1 VKKEIVTE
9 WTKAEQEKMAYVRAN
24 ELLVELNENGK
35 LQGAKKLTVS
45 RTDGAPMPVLVETFK
60 NKIGNNSI
68 VSDTDAFYVVNIADE
83 KLPETNDKKLDE
95 LKPEIANMAMRHL
108 DADYNAYLERKYPAK
123 INEKIYNRFVK

>member
-1 VKKEIVTE
+1 
-9 WTKAEQEKMAYVRAN
+9 
-24 ELLVELNENGK
+24 
-35 LQGAKKLTVS
+35 VS

-83 KLPETNDKKLDE
+83 KLPETNDKKLSE

-108 DADYNAYLERKYPAK
+108 DADYNAYLERKYPTK